1 MTATVNKVGVLKR
14 LESAFLPSAW
24 TAEGRTSVAT
34 TAAAPTRATERRST
48 GLPTELKG
56 NMDGPTVAM
65 LLKGWGFDVSQ
76 VTESTAQSIPAF
88 NRAIEVVASQIA
100 SLPVGVFVDTED
112 GGNRAAV
119 EHPLHDMLQFRVH
132 PLVNSYD
139 FRAAVVRQL
148 FLKGECFVIM
158 RYAGGDLRRL
168 EMPTIR
174 PEVVEGRGGKFHYV
188 FEGEAVDSANVLH
201 FKINSADGVRGQGS
215 VALFR
220 ATFERILAEIEL
232 GRVYFTNAGQVSG
245 LLVPDQPMNPKQAEQ
260 AMAVWNGQN
269 VGKEKT
275 GKIGMLPHGFKYLKI
290 GSTMSDN
297 QMAEARKATIQ
308 DIANITGVD
317 ALLLGSLEGSTFN
330 NVEESNRKFVQF
342 TLRPIIKLI
351 EDEMNSKCFSTEE
364 RRTHYVRFN
373 VDGLLRGDTKSRGTF
388 YAVMRNVG
396 AMSPNEIRA
405 LENMAPYEGG
415 DRYDMPLASNV
426 KPENEKP
433 IGQDQ

>member
-1 MTATVNKVGVLKR
+1 MKR
-14 LESAFLPSAW
+14 LESAFLPAAW
-24 TAEGRTSVAT
+24 TAEGRSTNTV
-34 TAAAPTRATERRST
+34 PTERRSAPA
-48 GLPTELKG
+48 LPTTLQG
-56 NMDGPTVAM
+56 NADGPTVQMM
-65 LLKGWGFDVSQ
+65 LKRWGFDVSQ
-76 VTESTAQSIPAF
+76 VTEKTAQSIPAF
-88 NRAIEVVASQIA
+88 NRAIEVIASQIA
-100 SLPVGVFVDTED
+100 SLPVGVYVDAPD
-112 GGNRAAV
+112 GGNRTAV
-119 EHPLHDMLQFRVH
+119 EHPLHDLLQFRVH

-139 FRAAVVRQL
+139 FRVAIVRQL

-158 RYAGGDLRRL
+158 RWAAGNLLRL
-168 EMPTIR
+168 EMPTLR
-174 PEVVEGRGGKFHYV
+174 PELVEGRAGKFFFV
-188 FEGEAVDSANVLH
+188 FEGETVESSEVLH
-201 FKINSADGVRGQGS
+201 FKVNSADGIRGQAS
-215 VALFR
+215 IALFQ

-232 GRVYFTNAGQVSG
+232 GRVYYTNAGQVSG
-245 LLVPDQPMNPKQAEQ
+245 LLVPDEPMNASQAAQ

-308 DIANITGVD
+308 DIANMTGVD

-405 LENMAPYEGG
+405 LENMAPYDGG

-433 IGQDQ
+433 IGEDQ